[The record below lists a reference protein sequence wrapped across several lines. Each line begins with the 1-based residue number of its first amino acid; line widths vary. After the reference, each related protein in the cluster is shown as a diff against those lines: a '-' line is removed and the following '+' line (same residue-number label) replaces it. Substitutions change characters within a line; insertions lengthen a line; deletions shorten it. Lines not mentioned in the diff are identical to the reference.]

1 MPAEEIPSPQPNQSD
16 PIKRF
21 RQKYAEALGDAHD
34 AARLTD
40 EATWQR
46 MYHERR
52 DRVQKERDDA
62 AKSLRVLADA
72 LQSGA
77 MFEDEAKAIKDIVKA
92 EEARQTAMVFFERD
106 VIERVTAPVETCRR
120 LIEEA
125 NENARREEQ
134 GAPLHNVG
142 LYELMKAETAAAMPV
157 RWNAETG
164 RVTVG

>member
-1 MPAEEIPSPQPNQSD
+1 MSAEEIPDPQPNQSD

-21 RQKYAEALGDAHD
+21 MQKYAEALGDAHD
-34 AARLTD
+34 AARMTE

-46 MYHERR
+46 VYHERR
-52 DRVQKERDDA
+52 ERVEKERDEA
-62 AKSLRVLADA
+62 ANKLRVLADA
-72 LQSGA
+72 LQSGS
-77 MFEDEAKAIKDIVKA
+77 MFEDEAKAIKEIVKA

-106 VIERVTAPVETCRR
+106 VVERVTAPVETCRR

-134 GAPLHNVG
+134 AAPLHNVG
-142 LYELMKAETAAAMPV
+142 LRELMREVTARATPV
-157 RWNAETG
+157 RWDAQTG